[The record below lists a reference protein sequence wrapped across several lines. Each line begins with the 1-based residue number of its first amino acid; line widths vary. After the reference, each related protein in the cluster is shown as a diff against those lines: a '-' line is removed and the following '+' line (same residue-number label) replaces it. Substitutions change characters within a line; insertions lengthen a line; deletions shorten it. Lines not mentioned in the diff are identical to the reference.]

1 MTRSSRALV
10 RFLAGGLALLVLT
23 ACGDTPVRA
32 GAAATVGDSR
42 ITTTQLSDLVDRALA
57 DPQALQQLGTDK
69 VVFQR
74 QALSRLINHDLLAEA
89 GRREGVRITPGQVD
103 SRLAE
108 FEQQAGGPQMLV
120 QQAAANGIAEP
131 DLKPFI
137 SDLVLSDVLGDS
149 LTADVPVPKE
159 QLAAAYEQSAAR
171 NDQVHAAHILVP
183 TQKQAESILEQVK
196 ADPGAF
202 ADLAATFST
211 DTSNKDKGGDLGF
224 AGRGQFVP
232 AFEKAIFAAKPG
244 EVVLVKTEFG
254 FHVVKILE
262 RKTTTLAQATPA
274 LRRAIL
280 QQEREQQLAEALSA
294 VANDLGV
301 KVNPRFGRWNPA
313 TGSVE
318 EIPIDGSSVS
328 SPAPVTTGEDLV
340 PDLGTPQQG
349 QPDQGQPD
357 QGQPDQGQP
366 DQGQPDQGQPDQGQP
381 PAPQAP

>member
-1 MTRSSRALV
+1 MTRFSRALV
-10 RFLAGGLALLVLT
+10 RCLVGGLALLLLT

-32 GAAATVGDSR
+32 GAAATVGDTR
-42 ITTTQLSDLVDRALA
+42 ITTTQLSDVVNRALA

-69 VVFQR
+69 TAFQR
-74 QALSRLINHDLLAEA
+74 QALSRLINHGLLVESA
-89 GRREGVRITPGQVD
+89 RREGVRITPGQVD
-103 SRLAE
+103 ARLAE
-108 FEQQAGGPQMLV
+108 FEVQAGGPQMLV
-120 QQAAANGIAEP
+120 QQAAQNGIAEP

-137 SDLVLSDVLGDS
+137 RDLVLGDALGDA
-149 LTADVPVPKE
+149 LTATIPVPRA
-159 QLAAAYEQSAAR
+159 QLVEAYEQAAAR

-183 TQKQAESILEQVK
+183 TQARAESILKQVK
-196 ADPGAF
+196 EDPTSF
-202 ADLAATFST
+202 AELAATFST

-232 AFEKAIFAAKPG
+232 AFETAIFAAKAG
-244 EVVLVKTEFG
+244 DVVLVKTEFG

-280 QQEREQQLAEALSA
+280 QQQRDQQIAEILSA

-301 KVNPRFGRWNPA
+301 RVNPRFGRWNPA

-340 PDLGTPQQG
+340 PDIGGAPQQG
-349 QPDQGQPD
+349 QPQQGQPE
-357 QGQPDQGQP
+357 QGQ
-366 DQGQPDQGQPDQGQP
+366 